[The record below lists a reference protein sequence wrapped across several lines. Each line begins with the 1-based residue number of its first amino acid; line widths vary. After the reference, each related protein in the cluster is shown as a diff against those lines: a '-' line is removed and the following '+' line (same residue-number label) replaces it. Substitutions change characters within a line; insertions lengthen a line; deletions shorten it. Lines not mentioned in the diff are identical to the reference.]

1 MQGCFGT
8 GAADAVHHI
17 LLPIHNDQL
26 LGQHGSFVDTAGCHQ
41 HQQRLLLHNHAEVAT
56 GAIAPVPLMQHL
68 HRFDQVRPDGV
79 ESLHVCNPLVFY
91 TGDRRLASVTLPAS
105 LRWTGESLELLDQR
119 RLPHA
124 VEFLPLRHWRE
135 VAEAIA
141 TMAVRGAPAI
151 GVAAAWGVVLAARA
165 GEDLDLA
172 ISVLRSSRPTAVNL
186 AWALDRMRACEAAS
200 DPVDAEALATLAAAI
215 QAEDRALTQQLVDHG
230 VGLLPPGCRVLHHC
244 HTGAI
249 ATAGVGTAL
258 GVISAAH
265 ARGILRHAW
274 LDETRPR
281 LQGAALSAWELGC
294 LGVPCT
300 VIVDGASGLL
310 MRRGEVDAVLVGCDR
325 VAANG
330 DVANKV
336 GTYNLALVARA
347 HGIPF
352 YVCAP
357 GSSIDCTTADGDAIT
372 IEERPQEEITQF
384 QGQPL
389 AAPGA
394 IAWNPA
400 FDITPAHLISAL
412 ITESGVIRPP
422 YRDALLELS
431 QQRQL

>member
-1 MQGCFGT
+1 M
-8 GAADAVHHI
+8 
-17 LLPIHNDQL
+17 LP
-26 LGQHGSFVDTAGCHQ
+26 
-41 HQQRLLLHNHAEVAT
+41 
-56 GAIAPVPLMQHL
+56 P
-68 HRFDQVRPDGV
+68 
-79 ESLHVCNPLVFY
+79 
-91 TGDRRLASVTLPAS
+91 S
-105 LRWTGESLELLDQR
+105 LRWTGEQLELLDQR
-119 RLPHA
+119 RLPHDVA
-124 VEFLPLRHWRE
+124 ILPLRHWRD

-151 GVAAAWGVVLAARA
+151 GVAAAWGVVMAARA
-165 GEDLDLA
+165 GDDLEEA
-172 ISVLRSSRPTAVNL
+172 IAVLRASRPTAVNL
-186 AWALDRMRACEAAS
+186 SWALDRMRSSNAARPPV
-200 DPVDAEALATLAAAI
+200 DPVALQDLAETI
-215 QAEDRALTQQLVDHG
+215 EAEDRRLTMQLVQHG
-230 VGLLPPGCRVLHHC
+230 VGLLSNDCRVLHHC

-258 GVISAAH
+258 GVITEAH
-265 ARGILRHAW
+265 QQGLLRHAW

-281 LQGAALSAWELGC
+281 LQGAGLSAWELGR

-357 GSSIDCTTADGDAIT
+357 GSSIDRSTVDGDAIT
-372 IEERPQEEITQF
+372 IEERSPDEITMLR
-384 QGQPL
+384 GQPL

-394 IAWNPA
+394 KAWNPA
-400 FDITPAHLISAL
+400 FDITPAHLITAL
-412 ITESGVIRPP
+412 VTEFGILRPP
-422 YRDALLELS
+422 YRDALAELPLE
-431 QQRQL
+431 RQP

>member
-1 MQGCFGT
+1 M
-8 GAADAVHHI
+8 
-17 LLPIHNDQL
+17 LP
-26 LGQHGSFVDTAGCHQ
+26 
-41 HQQRLLLHNHAEVAT
+41 
-56 GAIAPVPLMQHL
+56 P
-68 HRFDQVRPDGV
+68 
-79 ESLHVCNPLVFY
+79 
-91 TGDRRLASVTLPAS
+91 S
-105 LRWTGESLELLDQR
+105 LRWTGEQLDLLDQR
-119 RLPHA
+119 RLPHDIA
-124 VEFLPLRHWRE
+124 ILPLRHWRD

-165 GEDLDLA
+165 GDDLEEA
-172 ISVLRSSRPTAVNL
+172 VAVLRASRPTAVNL
-186 AWALDRMRACEAAS
+186 GWALDRMLESEAAQP
-200 DPVDAEALATLAAAI
+200 PVDPAALQQLASEIEAD
-215 QAEDRALTQQLVDHG
+215 DRRLTQRLVDHG
-230 VGLLPPGCRVLHHC
+230 VGLLPSDCRVLHHC

-258 GVISAAH
+258 GVITAAH
-265 ARGILRHAW
+265 ERGLLRHAW

-357 GSSIDCTTADGDAIT
+357 GSSIDLTTVDGDAIT
-372 IEERPQEEITQF
+372 IEERDPQEVTTLG
-384 QGQPL
+384 GQRL

-394 IAWNPA
+394 SAWNPA
-400 FDITPAHLISAL
+400 FDITPAHLITAL
-412 ITESGVIRPP
+412 VTEFGVLRPP
-422 YRDALLELS
+422 FRDHLKGLPLG
-431 QQRQL
+431 RQP

>member
-1 MQGCFGT
+1 M
-8 GAADAVHHI
+8 
-17 LLPIHNDQL
+17 LP
-26 LGQHGSFVDTAGCHQ
+26 
-41 HQQRLLLHNHAEVAT
+41 
-56 GAIAPVPLMQHL
+56 P
-68 HRFDQVRPDGV
+68 
-79 ESLHVCNPLVFY
+79 
-91 TGDRRLASVTLPAS
+91 S
-105 LRWTGESLELLDQR
+105 LRWTGEQLDLLDQR
-119 RLPHA
+119 RLPHDIA
-124 VEFLPLRHWRE
+124 ILPLRHWRD

-165 GEDLDLA
+165 GDDLEEA
-172 ISVLRSSRPTAVNL
+172 VAVLRASRPTAVNL
-186 AWALDRMRACEAAS
+186 GWALDRMLESQAAQP
-200 DPVDAEALATLAAAI
+200 PVDPAALQQLASEIEAD
-215 QAEDRALTQQLVDHG
+215 DRRLTQRLVDHG
-230 VGLLPPGCRVLHHC
+230 VGLLPSDCRVLHHC

-258 GVISAAH
+258 GVITAAH
-265 ARGILRHAW
+265 ERGLLRHAW

-336 GTYNLALVARA
+336 GTYNLALVART

-357 GSSIDCTTADGDAIT
+357 GSSIDLTTVDGDAIT
-372 IEERPQEEITQF
+372 IEERDPQEVTTLG
-384 QGQPL
+384 GQRL

-394 IAWNPA
+394 SAWNPA
-400 FDITPAHLISAL
+400 FDITPAHLITAL
-412 ITESGVIRPP
+412 VTEFGVLRPP
-422 YRDALLELS
+422 FRDHLKGLPLG
-431 QQRQL
+431 RQP

>member
-1 MQGCFGT
+1 M
-8 GAADAVHHI
+8 
-17 LLPIHNDQL
+17 LP
-26 LGQHGSFVDTAGCHQ
+26 
-41 HQQRLLLHNHAEVAT
+41 
-56 GAIAPVPLMQHL
+56 P
-68 HRFDQVRPDGV
+68 
-79 ESLHVCNPLVFY
+79 
-91 TGDRRLASVTLPAS
+91 S
-105 LRWTGESLELLDQR
+105 LRWTGEQLDLLDQR
-119 RLPHA
+119 RLPHDIA
-124 VEFLPLRHWRE
+124 ILPLRHWRD

-165 GEDLDLA
+165 GDDLEEA
-172 ISVLRSSRPTAVNL
+172 VAVLRASRPTAVNL
-186 AWALDRMRACEAAS
+186 GWALDRMLESQAAQP
-200 DPVDAEALATLAAAI
+200 PVDPAALQQLASEIEAD
-215 QAEDRALTQQLVDHG
+215 DRRLTQRLVNHG
-230 VGLLPPGCRVLHHC
+230 VGLLPSDCRVLHHC

-258 GVISAAH
+258 GVITAAH
-265 ARGILRHAW
+265 ERGLLRHTW

-357 GSSIDCTTADGDAIT
+357 GSSIDLTTVDGDAIT
-372 IEERPQEEITQF
+372 IEERDPQEVTTLG
-384 QGQPL
+384 GQRL

-394 IAWNPA
+394 SAWNPA
-400 FDITPAHLISAL
+400 FDITPAHLITAL
-412 ITESGVIRPP
+412 VTEFGVLRPP
-422 YRDALLELS
+422 FRDHLKGLPLG
-431 QQRQL
+431 RQP

>member
-1 MQGCFGT
+1 M
-8 GAADAVHHI
+8 
-17 LLPIHNDQL
+17 LP
-26 LGQHGSFVDTAGCHQ
+26 
-41 HQQRLLLHNHAEVAT
+41 
-56 GAIAPVPLMQHL
+56 P
-68 HRFDQVRPDGV
+68 
-79 ESLHVCNPLVFY
+79 
-91 TGDRRLASVTLPAS
+91 S
-105 LRWTGESLELLDQR
+105 LRWTGEQLELLDQR
-119 RLPHA
+119 RLPHDVA
-124 VEFLPLRHWRE
+124 ILPLRHWRD

-151 GVAAAWGVVLAARA
+151 GVAAAWGVVMAARA
-165 GEDLDLA
+165 GDDLEEA
-172 ISVLRSSRPTAVNL
+172 IAVLRASRPTAVNL
-186 AWALDRMRACEAAS
+186 GWALDRMRSSNAARS
-200 DPVDAEALATLAAAI
+200 PVDPVALQDLAETI
-215 QAEDRALTQQLVDHG
+215 EEEDRRLTMQLVQHG
-230 VGLLPPGCRVLHHC
+230 VCLLSNDCRVLHHC

-258 GVISAAH
+258 GVITEAH
-265 ARGILRHAW
+265 QQGLLRHAW

-281 LQGAALSAWELGC
+281 LQGAGLSAWELGR

-357 GSSIDCTTADGDAIT
+357 GSSIDRSTVDGDAIT
-372 IEERPQEEITQF
+372 IEERSPDEITMLR
-384 QGQPL
+384 GQPL

-394 IAWNPA
+394 KAWNPA
-400 FDITPAHLISAL
+400 FDITPAHLITAL
-412 ITESGVIRPP
+412 VTEFGILRQP
-422 YRDALLELS
+422 YRDALAELPLE
-431 QQRQL
+431 RQP

>member
-1 MQGCFGT
+1 M
-8 GAADAVHHI
+8 
-17 LLPIHNDQL
+17 LP
-26 LGQHGSFVDTAGCHQ
+26 
-41 HQQRLLLHNHAEVAT
+41 
-56 GAIAPVPLMQHL
+56 P
-68 HRFDQVRPDGV
+68 
-79 ESLHVCNPLVFY
+79 
-91 TGDRRLASVTLPAS
+91 S
-105 LRWTGESLELLDQR
+105 LRWTGEQLDLLDQR
-119 RLPHA
+119 RLPHDIA
-124 VEFLPLRHWRE
+124 ILPLRHWRD

-165 GEDLDLA
+165 GDDLEEA
-172 ISVLRSSRPTAVNL
+172 VAVLRASRPTAVNL
-186 AWALDRMRACEAAS
+186 GWALDRMLESQAAQP
-200 DPVDAEALATLAAAI
+200 PVDPAALQQLASEIEAD
-215 QAEDRALTQQLVDHG
+215 DRRLTQRLVDHG
-230 VGLLPPGCRVLHHC
+230 VGLLPSDCRVLHHC

-258 GVISAAH
+258 GVITAAH
-265 ARGILRHAW
+265 EQGLLRHAW

-357 GSSIDCTTADGDAIT
+357 GSSIDLTTVDGDAIT
-372 IEERPQEEITQF
+372 IEERDPQEVTTLG
-384 QGQPL
+384 GQRL

-394 IAWNPA
+394 SAWNPA
-400 FDITPAHLISAL
+400 FDITPAHLITAL
-412 ITESGVIRPP
+412 VTEFGVLRPP
-422 YRDALLELS
+422 FRDHLRGLPLG
-431 QQRQL
+431 RQP